1 MRVKVRWGL
10 RTVLV
15 AGFILFVF
23 STSFSCAQAPQSGAK
38 DLDRVDQFLFKKIKT
53 ETGKDDSSI
62 YMELGLSYFKQE
74 NFNRSFLYFGK
85 ATTLNPKAYWAW
97 YYMGLLTM
105 ENPEGYFKK
114 AIEANPRF
122 APPYY
127 WLGRY
132 YCKKKNIKESIKSFR
147 NYMKRAQNDPEEGPR
162 IQSAVQFVELMEAGE
177 TSYEEILR
185 KVSF

>member
-1 MRVKVRWGL
+1 MRINIKVKEGL
-10 RTVLV
+10 RPVV
-15 AGFILFVF
+15 IFGFIVFVF
-23 STSFSCAQAPQSGAK
+23 LASLSYAQGAAG
-38 DLDRVDQFLFKKIKT
+38 DLDKIDQFLFKKIKT
-53 ETGKDDSSI
+53 ESGKDDSSI
-62 YMELGLSYFKQE
+62 YLELGLSYFKQE
-74 NFNRSFLYFGK
+74 NFNRSFIYFGK
-85 ATTLNPKAYWAW
+85 AVAVNPKAYWGW

-132 YCKKKNIKESIKSFR
+132 YCKKKNTKEAIKFFED
-147 NYMKRAQNDPEEGPR
+147 YMKKAKGDPEEAPR
-162 IQSAVQFVELMEAGE
+162 IQNAMQFVELMKSGE
-177 TSYEEILR
+177 TDYERILR

>member
-1 MRVKVRWGL
+1 MKVRWGL
-10 RTVLV
+10 RLVLSV
-15 AGFILFVF
+15 GLLFFVF
-23 STSFSCAQAPQSGAK
+23 LASFSYAQGEAK
-38 DLDRVDQFLFKKIKT
+38 DLDKIDQFLFKKIKT
-53 ETGKDDSSI
+53 ESGKDDSSI
-62 YMELGLSYFKQE
+62 YMDLGLSYFKQE

-85 ATTLNPKAYWAW
+85 AAAINPKAHWAW

-127 WLGRY
+127 WLGRF
-132 YCKKKNIKESIKSFR
+132 YCKKKNTKAAIKFFED
-147 NYMKRAQNDPEEGPR
+147 YMKRAKGDPGEAYR
-162 IQSAVQFVELMEAGE
+162 IQNAMQFVELMNSGE
-177 TSYEEILR
+177 IDYEQILR